1 MLAPIDL
8 VVEFDPS
15 SLFARVFVFAVIT
28 FDTAGP
34 STQSQRSTF
43 YLKRADSFLLL
54 CLDVSEMDISH
65 VDTDFFARRA
75 NVFFHR
81 LSRGD

>member
-1 MLAPIDL
+1 MLAPNDL
-8 VVEFDPS
+8 VEEFDPS
-15 SLFARVFVFAVIT
+15 ALFARVFVFAVIT
-28 FDTAGP
+28 FDIAGP

-43 YLKRADSFLLL
+43 YLKRGDSFLLL
-54 CLDVSEMDISH
+54 CLDVSEMDNSH
-65 VDTDFFARRA
+65 VDTDFFARRD